1 MEIANTTAQT
11 AHNPAS
17 GVEQAAKRGGAARME
32 AERENAG
39 VKAQQKAAQRQ
50 AEETAQTQQSLAEQ
64 RQEVMDLVEEMN
76 RNMSPLSTKIRFG
89 FNETING
96 LFVNVMDADTNSV
109 IRQIPSEEAITLT
122 DKMREVVGM
131 LFDKT
136 I

>member
-1 MEIANTTAQT
+1 MEITSNVQT
-11 AHNPAS
+11 QQTPAT
-17 GVEQAAKRGGAARME
+17 GVEAAAGRGNTARME

-50 AEETAQTQQSLAEQ
+50 AEETAQTQQSLVEQ

-76 RNMSPLSTKIRFG
+76 RNISPLSTKIRFG

-96 LFVNVMDADTNSV
+96 LFVNVMDADTEKV
-109 IRQIPSEEAITLT
+109 IRQIPSEEAVALT